1 MIREAKKTDIPT
13 IYNLA
18 VKTWNITYP
27 SIISNDQIDYMIEKM
42 YSKDKLNEAIE
53 TEKFNFL
60 LYEIEDSLVGFC
72 SIEHYYNNEA
82 ITRIHKLYVDP
93 EVHGKKIGQQLLNEA
108 QKIAKQ
114 FNTKKLHLNV
124 NKKNPAVNFY
134 FKHDFSVEREEVLDI
149 GNGYVM
155 DDFVMIKAI

>member
-1 MIREAKKTDIPT
+1 MIREAKKTDIQT
-13 IYNLA
+13 IYDLA

-27 SIISNDQIDYMIEKM
+27 SIISKEQIDYMIEKM
-42 YSKDKLNEAIE
+42 YSKVKLDEVIE
-53 TEKFNFL
+53 NDKFNFL
-60 LYEIEDSLVGFC
+60 LFEIEDRLVGFC
-72 SIEHYYNNEA
+72 SIEHKYNNDA

-93 EVHGKKIGQQLLNEA
+93 EVHGKRIGQQLLIETE
-108 QKIAKQ
+108 KIAKQ
-114 FNTKKLHLNV
+114 FNSQKLHLNV

-134 FKHDFSVEREEVLDI
+134 FKQNFSVEKEEVLDI